1 MIRELKVAQQREETE
16 KELFDR
22 LDREYE
28 GTTLKVDSNACV
40 ADSCVEEEKAV
51 GDRKDDGDESASS
64 SSSRSSTSSSSTS
77 SDSDSEADCGEC
89 RKRKVVDGNVIH
101 LDGKR
106 LKQELVNPGDIVQNY
121 GLLLEFDTVEDCT
134 E

>member
-40 ADSCVEEEKAV
+40 ADSCVEVEKAV
-51 GDRKDDGDESASS
+51 GDRKDDGDKSASS
-64 SSSRSSTSSSSTS
+64 SS

-89 RKRKVVDGNVIH
+89 RKRKTVDGIVIH
-101 LDGKR
+101 LD
-106 LKQELVNPGDIVQNY
+106 LKILNLKLLNPGDIVQNY
-121 GLLLEFDTVEDCT
+121 GLLQEFDTVEDCT
-134 E
+134 EWTLVRKH